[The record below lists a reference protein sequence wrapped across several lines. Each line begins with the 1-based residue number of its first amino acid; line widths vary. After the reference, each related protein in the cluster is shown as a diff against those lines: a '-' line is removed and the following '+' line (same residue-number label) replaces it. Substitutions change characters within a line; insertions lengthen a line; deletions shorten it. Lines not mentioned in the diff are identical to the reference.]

1 MYIRA
6 STLLFPV
13 FALASLVAAAPGDI
27 TTRGGGGGS
36 CTSGTQL
43 CCAQTLA
50 ADSVGVALIQSLLGV
65 TVDPVIGPLLAIGC
79 TAFIGSCT
87 AQTTCCQSG
96 QSDNIV
102 YVGCNNIAV

>member
-27 TTRGGGGGS
+27 EARGGGS

-43 CCAQTLA
+43 CCAQTFA
-50 ADSVGVALIQSLLGV
+50 ANSVGVALIQSLLGV

-79 TAFIGSCT
+79 TAFVGSCA

-96 QSDNIV
+96 QSDNLV

>member
-27 TTRGGGGGS
+27 EARGAAAARAPPALS
-36 CTSGTQL
+36 CAVHRPSL
-43 CCAQTLA
+43 WCR
-50 ADSVGVALIQSLLGV
+50 ADSIPLGV

-79 TAFIGSCT
+79 TAFVGSCT

-96 QSDNIV
+96 QSDNLV